1 MPKSNKSTTT
11 IDKQEIIR
19 YIINGLLA
27 TAIHFSVLTLN
38 IDVFAFQSAGVAN
51 MVAALFGISA
61 SFVGSRYFVYR
72 EHTKG
77 IGNHAIRFVSLY
89 ISIAL
94 LHGLVLYLWSD
105 LYHHSYQIG
114 FVLATLLQVALSYIG
129 NKVLV
134 FK

>member
-1 MPKSNKSTTT
+1 MPNSNKATLA
-11 IDKQEIIR
+11 IDKQEIVR
-19 YIINGLLA
+19 YIINGLVA

-51 MVAALFGISA
+51 MVAALFGITA
-61 SFVGSRYFVYR
+61 SFIGSRYFVYR
-72 EHTKG
+72 NHTKS
-77 IGNHAIRFVSLY
+77 ITNHAIRFVLFY
-89 ISIAL
+89 LSIAL

-105 LYHHSYQIG
+105 IYHHSYQIG

>member
-1 MPKSNKSTTT
+1 MPKNNKSTTV

-38 IDVFAFQSAGVAN
+38 INVFAFHSAGVAN

-61 SFVGSRYFVYR
+61 SFIGSRYFVYR
-72 EHTKG
+72 NHTKSF
-77 IGNHAIRFVSLY
+77 GNHAIRFGLFY
-89 ISIAL
+89 ASIAL

-105 LYHHSYQIG
+105 IYHHSYQIG